1 MEIFAND
8 LTFMESIIDN
18 RLMKLNYQFDRLMM
32 EHKENINSIELK
44 VLMENGT
51 DDDLCALYTMEAEE
65 VKEKGQGVLA
75 KIITAVKNFF
85 RKLRETLFGK
95 KPDENKLPDQI
106 EVPDDPDAVL
116 KDGNN
121 LLSQIKGFIS
131 GHKVQI
137 AVGAAATAGAVVLTK
152 KKIIPYTRDLEK
164 YLENQEK
171 VLADASNPEVLARLN
186 PEQQEILKSAVN
198 KVKGNGSRVSKIM
211 NAIRTKSGKAS
222 GDDYEEIR
230 NYKKNMD
237 NARQREDAKKRE
249 AKQAEKD
256 AWTAKSKDE
265 KIQYQSQRTRAAI
278 LQKIKDLQQADID
291 DKLLIKNRAKD
302 IEKIEK
308 KSGDKGSFAK
318 WFGLNKH
325 TKEGERI
332 TALKR
337 KLDSGEISGAEVDEY
352 SRLVIKHGQ
361 SSGEMTAELNKAKAE
376 MQAAIK
382 RRAATADQIKKLSE
396 KIGRAVKQQGEAAER
411 QAAHVQATAAN
422 ESVEDLIC
430 TANSEVDYF
439 INHIL

>member
-1 MEIFAND
+1 MDIFVND

-32 EHKENINSIELK
+32 EHKENIHSIETK

-51 DDDLCALYTMEAEE
+51 DEDLYTLYAMEAEE

-75 KIITAVKNFF
+75 KIISAVKNFF
-85 RKLRETLFGK
+85 KKLRDTLFGK
-95 KPDENKLPDQI
+95 KINEEDLDGDI

-116 KDGNN
+116 KDGNS

-152 KKIIPYTRDLEK
+152 KKIIPYTRYLEK

-171 VLADASNPEVLARLN
+171 VLADASNPEVLAKLN

-211 NAIRTKSGKAS
+211 QAIRSKSGKS
-222 GDDYEEIR
+222 SDDYEEIR
-230 NYKKNMD
+230 HYKKNMD
-237 NARQREDAKKRE
+237 DARQREDAKKRE
-249 AKQAEKD
+249 AKQAAQS
-256 AWTAKSKDE
+256 AWDAKSKDE
-265 KIQYQSQRTRAAI
+265 KIQDQSQRTRADI
-278 LQKIKDLQQADID
+278 LKRIEELRQKDID

-302 IEKIEK
+302 IEKLEK
-308 KSGDKGSFAK
+308 QSGEKGSFAK
-318 WFGLNKH
+318 WLGLNRH

-332 TALKR
+332 ATLKK
-337 KLDSGEISGAEVDEY
+337 KLDSGEITGSEVDEY
-352 SRLVIKHGQ
+352 SKLVIKHGQ
-361 SSGEMTAELNKAKAE
+361 SSGEMTAAMNKAKAE

-382 RRAATADQIKKLSE
+382 RRATTADQIQKLSA
-396 KIGRAVKQQGEAAER
+396 KVGRAVKQQGEAAER
-411 QAAHVQATAAN
+411 QAAHVQASATK
-422 ESVEDLIC
+422 ESVEELVIS
-430 TANSEVDYF
+430 ANSEIDYF
-439 INHIL
+439 INYTL

>member
-1 MEIFAND
+1 MDIFVND

-32 EHKENINSIELK
+32 EHKENIHSIETK

-51 DDDLCALYTMEAEE
+51 DEDLYTLYAMEAEE

-75 KIITAVKNFF
+75 KIISAVKNFF
-85 RKLRETLFGK
+85 KKLRDTLFGK
-95 KPDENKLPDQI
+95 KINEEDLDGDI

-116 KDGNN
+116 KDGNS
-121 LLSQIKGFIS
+121 LLSQIRGFIS

-171 VLADASNPEVLARLN
+171 VLADASNPEVLAKLN

-211 NAIRTKSGKAS
+211 QAIRSKSGKS
-222 GDDYEEIR
+222 SDDYEEIR
-230 NYKKNMD
+230 HYKKNMD
-237 NARQREDAKKRE
+237 DARQREDAKKRE
-249 AKQAEKD
+249 AKQAAQATWD
-256 AWTAKSKDE
+256 AKSKDE
-265 KIQYQSQRTRAAI
+265 KIQDQSQRTRADI
-278 LQKIKDLQQADID
+278 LKRIEELRQKDID

-302 IEKIEK
+302 IEKLEK
-308 KSGDKGSFAK
+308 QSGEKGSFAK
-318 WFGLNKH
+318 WLGLNRH

-332 TALKR
+332 AALKK
-337 KLDSGEISGAEVDEY
+337 KLDSGEITGSEVDEY
-352 SRLVIKHGQ
+352 SKLVIKHGQ
-361 SSGEMTAELNKAKAE
+361 SSGEMTAAMNKAKAE

-382 RRAATADQIKKLSE
+382 RRATTADQIQKLSA
-396 KIGRAVKQQGEAAER
+396 KVGRAVKQQGEAAER
-411 QAAHVQATAAN
+411 QAAHVQASATK
-422 ESVEDLIC
+422 ESVEELVIS
-430 TANSEVDYF
+430 ANSEIDYF
-439 INHIL
+439 INHTL